1 MASLCDVTMCQL
13 PTHCKGCRK
22 NTPSIIIPVIANVP
36 AGEMQG
42 GEQGEPTLKDVVQSL
57 LSEDCI
63 IVSNAANYLQHLAY
77 GDNDIKERIG

>member
-1 MASLCDVTMCQL
+1 
-13 PTHCKGCRK
+13 
-22 NTPSIIIPVIANVP
+22 
-36 AGEMQG
+36 MQG

-77 GDNDIKERIG
+77 GDNDIKERIGWGSNLIVTGKKIIEYHLLRIHKYL